1 MQQPEAILAAA
12 KSGSIPATWRVLRPK
27 GSYPVGAG
35 CLGAFVM
42 FFLLFAGTIVAF
54 IVLVAGAATRVG
66 SHSLSGFNANN
77 ANDPG
82 AFFSSFLP
90 VPPPW
95 LIVGGVGL
103 IIVVGLLSAMRAV
116 SRIPSSYF
124 VFTPEGAVQATG
136 PKKITAI
143 DYSAIDLINTR
154 VQVNRYTTTNQATGM
169 QTTNTTVAVWG
180 ELHYRNGRTVRFK
193 PAGRFG
199 SPASIIQ
206 RLINGHQ
213 EYQAMVGAYRPARA
227 AD

>member
-1 MQQPEAILAAA
+1 MQHPEAILAAA
-12 KSGSIPATWRVLRPK
+12 KSGGIPATWRVLRPK

-54 IVLVAGAATRVG
+54 IVMAAGAATRFG
-66 SHSLSGFNANN
+66 SPSPSGFNE
-77 ANDPG
+77 NDPG

-90 VPPPW
+90 VPSPW

-103 IIVVGLLSAMRAV
+103 ILVVGLLSALRAIA
-116 SRIPSSYF
+116 RIPYSYF

-136 PKKITAI
+136 PKQITAI

-154 VQVNRYTTTNQATGM
+154 VQVNRYTTTNQATGT
-169 QTTNTTVAVWG
+169 QSTNTTVSVWG
-180 ELHYRNGRTVRFK
+180 ELHYSNGRTVRFK

-199 SPASIIQ
+199 SAESIIQ

-213 EYQAMVGAYRPARA
+213 EYKAMVGAQRPARA

>member
-1 MQQPEAILAAA
+1 MQHPEAILAAA
-12 KSGSIPATWRVLRPK
+12 KSGRIPATWRVLRPK

-54 IVLVAGAATRVG
+54 IVLVAGAGTRFG
-66 SHSLSGFNANN
+66 SPSPSGVN

-82 AFFSSFLP
+82 AFFTSFLP
-90 VPPPW
+90 VPSPW

-103 IIVVGLLSAMRAV
+103 IIVVGLLSAMRAI
-116 SRIPSSYF
+116 SRIPYSYF
-124 VFTPEGAVQATG
+124 VFTPEGAVQAIG
-136 PKKITAI
+136 PRKVTAI

-154 VQVNRYTTTNQATGM
+154 VQVNTMTYRDAQTGAV
-169 QTTNTTVAVWG
+169 TGSSRSVSVWG